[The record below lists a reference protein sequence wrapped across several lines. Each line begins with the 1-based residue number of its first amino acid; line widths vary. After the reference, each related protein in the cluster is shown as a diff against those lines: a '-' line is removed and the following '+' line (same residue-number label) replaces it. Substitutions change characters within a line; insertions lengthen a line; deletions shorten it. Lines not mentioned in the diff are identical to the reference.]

1 LASGNN
7 KCRLALEDGHVFIG
21 QSIGAKGVAGGE
33 VVFLTAMTGYQEALT
48 DPSYTGQILTM
59 TYPLIGNYGIN
70 AEDVESRSTQ
80 AQVAG
85 FVIKELSPIVSNL
98 RASMGLH
105 EYLELAGVVGLSGI
119 DTRALTRR
127 LRIGGAC
134 NGVISTEDCSD
145 KQLVERAAAL
155 PSMSGTN
162 LVCRVAPRE
171 GYVWSDGF
179 ASPFAQVRRKCEGKT
194 LNVVAIDCG
203 MKVNILRNLVESG
216 CNVRVVGSGAAA
228 EEILASRPDGVF
240 VSNGPGDPSAV
251 TDTIECLKKLSGK
264 VPIFGIC
271 LGHQLLTLA
280 LGGRT
285 YKLKFGHR
293 GVNQPVRNEATGKVE
308 ITSQN
313 HGFAA
318 DEGSLTAVGA
328 KITHISLNDM
338 TVEGFSHPDKAIF
351 SVQYHPEASA
361 GPHDASYLF
370 DCFRSMM
377 ETGCA
382 PSAQDMHEAQ
392 LRLAGVHEQ

>member
-1 LASGNN
+1 MGWIAWLI
-7 KCRLALEDGHVFIG
+7 IG
-21 QSIGAKGVAGGE
+21 IVAG
-33 VVFLTAMTGYQEALT
+33 VL
-48 DPSYTGQILTM
+48 
-59 TYPLIGNYGIN
+59 
-70 AEDVESRSTQ
+70 
-80 AQVAG
+80 
-85 FVIKELSPIVSNL
+85 
-98 RASMGLH
+98 
-105 EYLELAGVVGLSGI
+105 LAGLITSKSVIEWLTTRYRVTTHRLVVRTGLF
-119 DTRALTRR
+119 TTTRR
-127 LRIGGAC
+127 EIPIDAI
-134 NGVISTEDCSD
+134 NSVGVRQNAI
-145 KQLVERAAAL
+145 ERL
-155 PSMSGTN
+155 
-162 LVCRVAPRE
+162 L
-171 GYVWSDGF
+171 
-179 ASPFAQVRRKCEGKT
+179 
-194 LNVVAIDCG
+194 
-203 MKVNILRNLVESG
+203 
-216 CNVRVVGSGAAA
+216 
-228 EEILASRPDGVF
+228 
-240 VSNGPGDPSAV
+240 
-251 TDTIECLKKLSGK
+251 GK